1 MSSVAPARS
10 AARNASSRASRT
22 SSRVGSCNNPP
33 AGRSGSAGAHP
44 PRVGSVSTWYSS
56 PASSGRKPSRGWA
69 AHCDPITRARRCA
82 GGRSSAQNGAPD
94 GRRAFDRARRSTGGV
109 ETLAHIVL
117 VHGIAQELRSAAD
130 LEAEWL
136 PSLAGGLE
144 NAGHE
149 DLADRLHRE
158 AGAPAGAVTV
168 RMAFYG
174 NRFRVP
180 DQQGVQPEELNADEE
195 LVAEEVALDLLRNAT
210 RSAHPRDAA
219 EAQRAVAT
227 LTRDPGDAQGAP
239 RRLAGRAV
247 AALDRIPWFT
257 RGGLA
262 GLALASRTLA
272 QVTRY
277 LTDSTI
283 RDHAIGQLTAR
294 LTPDTRAVVGHSLGS
309 VVAYEALRARR
320 AEEGLPL
327 LITLGSPL
335 GLSAINRRLR
345 QPPAYPAAVRRWV
358 NLAAPD
364 DVVAARPDLLPA
376 FDHHRPAG
384 AELDRTWDCLL

>member
-1 MSSVAPARS
+1 M
-10 AARNASSRASRT
+10 
-22 SSRVGSCNNPP
+22 
-33 AGRSGSAGAHP
+33 
-44 PRVGSVSTWYSS
+44 
-56 PASSGRKPSRGWA
+56 
-69 AHCDPITRARRCA
+69 
-82 GGRSSAQNGAPD
+82 
-94 GRRAFDRARRSTGGV
+94 
-109 ETLAHIVL
+109 AHIVL

-144 NAGHE
+144 NAGHCA
-149 DLADRLHRE
+149 LADRLHRE

-195 LVAEEVALDLLRNAT
+195 LVAEEFALDLLRNAT

-227 LTRDPGDAQGAP
+227 LTRDPGDAQAAP

-262 GLALASRTLA
+262 GLALVSRTLA

-384 AELDRTWDCLL
+384 AELDRTWEVDNGSEPHHAGHYLTTSSCGHAVADALH

>member
-1 MSSVAPARS
+1 V
-10 AARNASSRASRT
+10 
-22 SSRVGSCNNPP
+22 
-33 AGRSGSAGAHP
+33 
-44 PRVGSVSTWYSS
+44 
-56 PASSGRKPSRGWA
+56 
-69 AHCDPITRARRCA
+69 
-82 GGRSSAQNGAPD
+82 
-94 GRRAFDRARRSTGGV
+94 
-109 ETLAHIVL
+109 AHIVL

-130 LEAEWL
+130 LEAEWR

-180 DQQGVQPEELNADEE
+180 DQQGGQPEELNADEE
-195 LVAEEVALDLLRNAT
+195 LVAEEFALDLLRNAT

-219 EAQRAVAT
+219 EARRAVAT
-227 LTRDPGDAQGAP
+227 LTRDPVDAQGAP
-239 RRLAGRAV
+239 RRLAGRAG

-309 VVAYEALRARR
+309 VVAYEALRLPR

-335 GLSAINRRLR
+335 GLSAINCRLR
-345 QPPAYPAAVRRWV
+345 QPPAYPAAVRRWPRS
-358 NLAAPD
+358 AAGSTSPPPTTWSPPGPTCSAPSTIIGPP
-364 DVVAARPDLLPA
+364 VPSWTAPGKWTTAPNPTTPA
-376 FDHHRPAG
+376 TTSPRPAAG
-384 AELDRTWDCLL
+384 TPSPTPSTDPRAWGYWVRGHSVGRHRG

>member
-10 AARNASSRASRT
+10 ATRNASSRASRT

-33 AGRSGSAGAHP
+33 LGRSGSAGAHP
-44 PRVGSVSTWYSS
+44 PRVGSVSTSYSA
-56 PASSGRKPSRGWA
+56 PASSGRKPSRGRA

-82 GGRSSAQNGAPD
+82 GGPLIRPRMAHTA
-94 GRRAFDRARRSTGGV
+94 AERSTGRGDRR
-109 ETLAHIVL
+109 EGWRRWRTSVL
-117 VHGIAQELRSAAD
+117 VHGIAQELGSAAD
-130 LEAEWL
+130 LEAEWR

-180 DQQGVQPEELNADEE
+180 DQQGVQPEELI
-195 LVAEEVALDLLRNAT
+195 AEEFALDLLRNAT

-219 EAQRAVAT
+219 EAQRAVAA
-227 LTRDPGDAQGAP
+227 LTRDPVDAQGAP
-239 RRLAGRAV
+239 RRLAGRAG
-247 AALDRIPWFT
+247 AALDRIRWFT

-277 LTDSTI
+277 LTDPTI

-320 AEEGLPL
+320 AEVGLPL

-345 QPPAYPAAVRRWV
+345 QP
-358 NLAAPD
+358 
-364 DVVAARPDLLPA
+364 
-376 FDHHRPAG
+376 F
-384 AELDRTWDCLL
+384 